1 MAIHICARFSCHI
14 VYPKDLQKVAI
25 ITGAT
30 VAGAIIVPVAVAA
43 FGFSTGGVV
52 AGKSPNI

>member
-1 MAIHICARFSCHI
+1 MRLLISLRFSRHPTYI
-14 VYPKDLQKVAI
+14 KDLKTVLI